1 MSRLSEFR
9 KNHALV
15 CYNHAKFM
23 FFKVKQ
29 MKTLTHWLL
38 ILSCAFAASATL
50 AEGFYKWKDARGNIQ
65 YGDRPPA
72 NVKAESMAMPKLTVI
87 ENYGEQWKPVSF
99 PKQAD
104 PYKQPEVPK
113 SVGTAY
119 SALTFIA
126 PKNNQ
131 SIRANDG
138 DVSAIISLKPG
149 LKKGHVI
156 AFSLDGKEVSKGN
169 SRTKNFTNLPRG
181 VHSLGVKVINKNGKV
196 LKSNSVSFTVLRASI
211 LNKVKSAVQ
220 PTTNVVIANP
230 NQ

>member
-9 KNHALV
+9 KNHALF
-15 CYNHAKFM
+15 CYNQAKFM

-29 MKTLTHWLL
+29 MKTLSHWLL
-38 ILSCAFAASATL
+38 ILSCVFAASATL

-72 NVKAESMAMPKLTVI
+72 NVKAERMAMPKLTVI
-87 ENYGEQWKPVSF
+87 ENYGDQWKPVSF
-99 PKQAD
+99 PKDAD
-104 PYKQPEVPK
+104 PDMQDDAPQKTGAAY
-113 SVGTAY
+113 TA
-119 SALTFIA
+119 LKFIA

-156 AFSLDGKEVSKGN
+156 AFSLDGKEVSKGS
-169 SRTKNFTNLPRG
+169 SRTKNFANLSRG
-181 VHSLGVKVINKNGKV
+181 DHSVSVKVMDKKGKV
-196 LKSNSVSFTVLRASI
+196 LKSQSVSFTVLRFSK
-211 LNKVKSAVQ
+211 LLKKKPVVQ
-220 PTTNVVIANP
+220 PTNNVVNP

>member
-1 MSRLSEFR
+1 MLRLSEFR
-9 KNHALV
+9 KNRALF
-15 CYNHAKFM
+15 CYNQAKFM

-65 YGDRPPA
+65 YGDRPPTTA
-72 NVKAESMAMPKLTVI
+72 KAEKMDMPKLTVI

-99 PKQAD
+99 PKQTD
-104 PYKQPEVPK
+104 PYKQPEA
-113 SVGTAY
+113 SQNAGTAY
-119 SALTFIA
+119 TALKFIA

-138 DVSAIISLKPG
+138 DVSAIIILKPG
-149 LKKGHVI
+149 LKVGHVI
-156 AFSLDGKEVSKGN
+156 TFSLDGKEVSKGS
-169 SRTKNFTNLPRG
+169 SRTNNFSNLSRG
-181 VHSLGVKVINKNGKV
+181 DHSVSVKVKDKKGKV
-196 LKSNSVSFTVLRASI
+196 LKSQSVSFTVLRFSKLI
-211 LNKVKSAVQ
+211 NKKPVVQ
-220 PTTNVVIANP
+220 PTNNVVIANP